1 MRDQLDI
8 FLRYQR
14 LERNA
19 SPNTLEAYRSDLEQF
34 MAWLVGQ
41 FDDSASWESVT
52 REEIRGW
59 MAEMSEKGLSK
70 STMIRKTAALRSFY
84 KYMVKRGHLPKN
96 PTALMPSIKKG
107 RHLPPVVTEPEVKYM
122 LDGVLDLDADD
133 QVLERAIVELLYG
146 SGIRVSEL
154 TGIQLG
160 DIDLHKQILR
170 VVGKGRKER
179 IVPIGMKA
187 TEAVNRWLEAR
198 KRIAAESKGPVSSHL
213 FLTKRGGK
221 PYREFIY
228 RVVNY
233 KMREMEV
240 GQKSPH
246 TLRHTFATHMV
257 DHGADIRVVKELL
270 GHSSLATTQIYTH
283 TSKEHVRKAY
293 IKTHPRAG
301 DSNNE
306 T

>member
-154 TGIQLG
+154 TSIQLD
-160 DIDLHKQILR
+160 DIDLHKQLLR

-179 IVPIGMKA
+179 IVPIGTKA
-187 TEAVNRWLEAR
+187 TEAINRWLEAR
-198 KRIAAESKGPVSSHL
+198 KRIAAESKGAASQHL

-228 RVVNY
+228 RVVNDI
-233 KMREMEV
+233 MREMEV

-293 IKTHPRAG
+293 IKAHPRAG

-306 T
+306 S

>member
-1 MRDQLDI
+1 MKEQLDI

-19 SPNTLEAYRSDLEQF
+19 SINTLDAYRSDLEQF
-34 MAWLVGQ
+34 TTWFIRQNGENVG
-41 FDDSASWESVT
+41 WESVT
-52 REEIRGW
+52 REDIRGW
-59 MAEMSEKGLSK
+59 MADLSDKGQSK
-70 STMIRKTAALRSFY
+70 STLTRKTASLKSFY

-107 RHLPPVVTEPEVKYM
+107 RHLPPVVTEPEVNYM
-122 LDGVLDLDADD
+122 LDGTIDADTDD

-154 TGIQLG
+154 TSIQLG
-160 DIDLHKQILR
+160 DIDLHKQLLR

-179 IVPIGMKA
+179 IVPIGTKA
-187 TEAVNRWLEAR
+187 TEAINRWLEAR
-198 KRIAAESKGPVSSHL
+198 KRIAAESKGAASQHL

-293 IKTHPRAG
+293 IKAHPRAG

-306 T
+306 S

>member
-34 MAWLVGQ
+34 IAWLVGQ

-59 MAEMSEKGLSK
+59 MAEMSEMGLSK

-122 LDGVLDLDADD
+122 LDEVLDLDADD

-228 RVVNY
+228 RVVNE
-233 KMREMEV
+233 KMRDMEV

-293 IKTHPRAG
+293 IKAHPRAG

>member
-34 MAWLVGQ
+34 MAWLIGQ

-122 LDGVLDLDADD
+122 LDEVLDLDADD

-228 RVVNY
+228 RVVNE
-233 KMREMEV
+233 KMRDMEV

-293 IKTHPRAG
+293 IKAHPRAG

>member
-34 MAWLVGQ
+34 MAWLIGQ

-228 RVVNY
+228 RVVNE
-233 KMREMEV
+233 KMRDMEV

-293 IKTHPRAG
+293 IKAHPRAG